1 MDELKS
7 FIENSL
13 DQINLGI
20 GNNHVRGTIL
30 FEIAVTKEIDKGG
43 KLGISVLGIEGLTK
57 AENVSKIKFRVQTRK
72 AISPGEK

>member
-20 GNNHVRGTIL
+20 GNNHVRGPIL
-30 FEIAVTKEIDKGG
+30 LEIAVTKEIDKGG

-57 AENVSKIKFRVQTRK
+57 AENVSKIKFRVQTKK